1 MASYCHRQ
9 TFYGKITLGQG
20 KAGIPARLEVYLMKT
35 ANSKI
40 VNTPYDDV
48 FRTLLNDCSRLII
61 PVINEVFHECYSG
74 EEKVVFSPEI
84 HFLNQQD
91 GEEVKRI
98 TDSSFTIVGKEKK
111 KFLYECQST
120 ADSSM
125 LVRIFEYATQIALDQ
140 GEIIENTLKVEIP
153 HSAILFLRSTR
164 STPDKMKIEMTTP
177 GGTVSFD
184 IPVMKAQKYGIDEI
198 FEKIEWMIKECRQ
211 YGTQASLMNLL
222 ERTMSRFSMNMLL
235 ENLEYMQKLDPGQFD
250 TMSAYYLEKILEK
263 LQKAYIQTE
272 NCDRISQIELTY
284 RGILSWDKMKCTRRA
299 LERSPALYAEM
310 AGIIYLKD
318 GEEKKEGT
326 QEQRRLV
333 SNVYDLFQ
341 NARFCPAEKDGHVE
355 EKELRQWVEEFVSL
369 LNQQNQ
375 KRLFGRLLGRIFAN
389 SPGGEDGFGPCE
401 SVKRDSDMRIL

>member
-140 GEIIENTLKVEIP
+140 GEIIESTLKVEIP

-198 FEKIEWMIKECRQ
+198 FEK
-211 YGTQASLMNLL
+211 NLL
-222 ERTMSRFSMNMLL
+222 FLIPFYIFSHESRFEEYNNDKDKLATLKVEYADIMARLDQLL
-235 ENLEYMQKLDPGQFD
+235 EKGSI
-250 TMSAYYLEKILEK
+250 SAYTRKIIMEMSDKVLENIAQKYEHVREGVKSVMGGKVLEHEAKTILREGW
-263 LQKAYIQTE
+263 QQ
-272 NCDRISQIELTY
+272 
-284 RGILSWDKMKCTRRA
+284 GRR
-299 LERSPALYAEM
+299 E
-310 AGIIYLKD
+310 
-318 GEEKKEGT
+318 
-326 QEQRRLV
+326 
-333 SNVYDLFQ
+333 
-341 NARFCPAEKDGHVE
+341 
-355 EKELRQWVEEFVSL
+355 
-369 LNQQNQ
+369 
-375 KRLFGRLLGRIFAN
+375 
-389 SPGGEDGFGPCE
+389 GEDYGRMEQAKETAFNLRTIGLE
-401 SVKRDSDMRIL
+401 EETIAKMVNVQVSVIREWFAEGKQ

>member
-198 FEKIEWMIKECRQ
+198 FEK
-211 YGTQASLMNLL
+211 NLL
-222 ERTMSRFSMNMLL
+222 FLIPFYIFSHESRFEEYNNDKDKLATLKAEYADIMARLDQLL
-235 ENLEYMQKLDPGQFD
+235 EKGSI
-250 TMSAYYLEKILEK
+250 SAYTRKIIMEMSDKVLENIAQKYEHVREGVKSVMGGKILEHEAK
-263 LQKAYIQTE
+263 
-272 NCDRISQIELTY
+272 S
-284 RGILSWDKMKCTRRA
+284 ILREGWQQGRR
-299 LERSPALYAEM
+299 E
-310 AGIIYLKD
+310 
-318 GEEKKEGT
+318 
-326 QEQRRLV
+326 
-333 SNVYDLFQ
+333 
-341 NARFCPAEKDGHVE
+341 
-355 EKELRQWVEEFVSL
+355 
-369 LNQQNQ
+369 
-375 KRLFGRLLGRIFAN
+375 
-389 SPGGEDGFGPCE
+389 GEDYGRMEQAKETAFNLRTIGLE
-401 SVKRDSDMRIL
+401 EETIAKMVNVQVSVIREWFAEGKQ

>member
-1 MASYCHRQ
+1 MCTRNLKTREFGYSISRIFRELQKILGILASYYHRQ

-20 KAGIPARLEVYLMKT
+20 KAGISARLEVYLMKT

-48 FRTLLNDCSRLII
+48 FRTLLNDCGRLII

-198 FEKIEWMIKECRQ
+198 FEK
-211 YGTQASLMNLL
+211 NLL
-222 ERTMSRFSMNMLL
+222 FLIPFYIFSHESRFEEYNNDKDKLATLKAEYADIMARLDQLL
-235 ENLEYMQKLDPGQFD
+235 EKGSI
-250 TMSAYYLEKILEK
+250 SAYTRKIIMEMSDKVLENIAQKYEHVREGVKSVMGGKILEHEAK
-263 LQKAYIQTE
+263 
-272 NCDRISQIELTY
+272 S
-284 RGILSWDKMKCTRRA
+284 ILREGWQQGRR
-299 LERSPALYAEM
+299 E
-310 AGIIYLKD
+310 
-318 GEEKKEGT
+318 
-326 QEQRRLV
+326 
-333 SNVYDLFQ
+333 
-341 NARFCPAEKDGHVE
+341 
-355 EKELRQWVEEFVSL
+355 
-369 LNQQNQ
+369 
-375 KRLFGRLLGRIFAN
+375 
-389 SPGGEDGFGPCE
+389 GEDYGRMEQAKETAFNLRTIGLE
-401 SVKRDSDMRIL
+401 EETIARMVNVQVSVIREWFAEGKQ